1 MSKRTTQKVKLVRR
15 LATGKNLTVSEAE
28 TRFGI
33 QSLSARI
40 HELREDGFRIYTSR
54 VRVRSGKNAGE
65 VVTAY
70 TLNVKA
76 TPPQLFSKVVGV

>member
-1 MSKRTTQKVKLVRR
+1 MSKRFTQKVKLLRR

-40 HELREDGFRIYTSR
+40 HELRDDGFLIYTSR

-70 TLNVKA
+70 TLNVNA
-76 TPPQLFSKVVGV
+76 TPKSLISRLVGA

>member
-1 MSKRTTQKVKLVRR
+1 MSKRSTQKVKLVRR
-15 LATGKNLTVSEAE
+15 LATGKNLTVAEAE

-54 VRVRSGKNAGE
+54 VRVRSGKNAGD

-70 TLNVKA
+70 TLNIKA
-76 TPPQLFSKVVGV
+76 TPTQLFSRFVGV